1 MENIDNRPDPDEL
14 LASLK
19 LEEEKNRRGKL
30 KIFFGMCAGVG
41 KTYTMLQTAQAEKTK
56 GCNTIIGY
64 VETHN
69 RKETADLV
77 KGFEIIP
84 RKKFEYKSTHV
95 EEMDLDEIIARKPEL
110 VLVDELAHTNA
121 PGSRHAKRYQDV
133 LEILDNGINVYTTV
147 NVQHL
152 ESRSDTVAQITGVVV
167 RETLPDEIFEN
178 ADEIEVIDLTPD
190 ELLQR
195 LSEGKV
201 YAPERSKE
209 AIESFFRKGN
219 ITALR
224 EMALRIVADRVDKQL
239 HEYMQLKRIKGPWKS
254 GLHLLVAVSHTQ
266 QSAKLLR
273 WAKNLSYTMG
283 ADLQAIYV
291 ETSYRPNPKES
302 EQLNKN
308 IALARQLGVKFRFI
322 THTDMVKAIVDFA
335 QKENITHIIIGKP
348 RVRNLLTLLRL
359 GNFVNRLIR
368 YSGNID
374 VYILG
379 SDIQSKDR
387 FKEKVSLPS
396 FTSNIQQ
403 YLIASLTVILAA
415 AICFLFRSFIVYQV
429 VSYALLFV
437 VSALAFFYGTGP
449 ILLAATMSALIW
461 DFFFIPPP
469 YTLHV
474 NKPEDML
481 MLIMFFII
489 ALLSGVLTSRIR
501 RQEKKIRVREERTN
515 ALYQLT
521 RELST
526 ATGIEEVINIA
537 KNDIKK
543 YFNLESRILLKSDT
557 NDLEYTSKKNGN
569 FTISKNDISVASWT
583 FQHSTK
589 AGKHTDT
596 LPSSSYTFYPLKG
609 NQMNLGVVAI
619 QQDTVFTQGE
629 EQFWEAFIS
638 QISGKFEREYL
649 RTMAKQ
655 AFLLNES
662 DKLYKT
668 LFNSISHELRIP
680 VATIM
685 GASDSLLTTS
695 HPEEIRKEL
704 SNEIF
709 KASKRLNRL
718 IENLLNMSRLESGRI
733 SPRLDWCDIHDLINK
748 VTESLQDELKPF
760 NLHIVVPEDMPF
772 VKLDF
777 GLMEQV
783 LYNLIY
789 NATQYASNS
798 TNLRI
803 KAFYDNGIMTL
814 QVMDRGPGFP
824 PKEISLIFNK
834 FYRVEGSKAG
844 GTGLGLSIAKGFTEA
859 HKGTINVENRQN
871 GGAKFTI
878 KIPTEIPSADIGDK
892 QVLNELTRDNTG
904 N

>member
-1 MENIDNRPDPDEL
+1 
-14 LASLK
+14 
-19 LEEEKNRRGKL
+19 
-30 KIFFGMCAGVG
+30 
-41 KTYTMLQTAQAEKTK
+41 
-56 GCNTIIGY
+56 
-64 VETHN
+64 
-69 RKETADLV
+69 
-77 KGFEIIP
+77 
-84 RKKFEYKSTHV
+84 
-95 EEMDLDEIIARKPEL
+95 MDLDAIIARKPYL

-152 ESRSDTVAQITGVVV
+152 ESRSDTVAQITGIII
-167 RETLPDEIFEN
+167 RETVPDEIFEN
-178 ADEIEVIDLTPD
+178 ADEIEVIDLTPE

-195 LSEGKV
+195 LSDGKV
-201 YAPERSKE
+201 YTPERSKE
-209 AIESFFRKGN
+209 AVESFFRKGN

-291 ETSYRPNPKES
+291 ETSYKPTIKES

-308 IALARQLGVKFRFI
+308 IALARQLGIKFRLI
-322 THTDMVKAIVDFA
+322 THSDMVKAIVDFA

-379 SDIQSKDR
+379 SDYQSKDR

-403 YLIASLTVILAA
+403 YLIASLIVVLTAI
-415 AICFLFRSFIVYQV
+415 ICFTVKEFIGYQV
-429 VSYALLFV
+429 VSFVLLFV
-437 VSALAFFYGTGP
+437 VSTLAFFFGTGP
-449 ILLAATMSALIW
+449 ILVSATLSAIIW
-461 DFFFIPPP
+461 DFFFIPPA

-474 NKPEDML
+474 DKPVDML

-489 ALLSGVLTSRIR
+489 ALLSGVLTSRIK
-501 RQEKKIRVREERTN
+501 RQEQKIRVREERTN

-526 ATGIEEVINIA
+526 ATGIKEVISIA

-543 YFNLESRILLKSDT
+543 YFNLNSRIILKNDSDRLDYT
-557 NDLEYTSKKNGN
+557 NIKGSNFN
-569 FTISKNDISVASWT
+569 FTRIDMSVAEWT
-583 FQHSTK
+583 FQHSAK

-596 LPSSSYTFYPLKG
+596 LPSGKYTFYPLKG
-609 NQMNLGVVAI
+609 NQMNLGVIAI
-619 QQDTVFTQGE
+619 QLETVFTQGE

-649 RTMAKQ
+649 RNMAKQ
-655 AFLLNES
+655 AYLLNES

-685 GASDSLLTTS
+685 GASDSLLTTEHS
-695 HPEEIRKEL
+695 GEIRREL
-704 SNEIF
+704 ASEIF

-748 VTESLQDELKPF
+748 VSESLQDELKPF
-760 NLHIVVPEDMPF
+760 NLHIVIPDDMPF
-772 VKLDF
+772 VKIDF

-783 LYNLIY
+783 LYNLLY
-789 NATQYASNS
+789 NATQYAPTSV
-798 TNLRI
+798 NLRV
-803 KAFYDNGIMTL
+803 KAFYDNGIMTI

-824 PKEISLIFNK
+824 SNEISLIFNK

-859 HKGTINVENRQN
+859 HKGTITVENRQN

-878 KIPTEIPSADIGDK
+878 KIPTEIPPAVIKG
-892 QVLNELTRDNTG
+892 
-904 N
+904 